1 MSESRLRILFMCTS
15 MLFGGILLAAGLA
28 KASAL
33 AGGQLIR
40 FAGRDWSET
49 SSLAMIIA
57 EVVIACAIIIATD
70 RRASQVAGLVLF
82 CIFLAEWMR
91 RAQDGSVGCNCFG
104 QIDVPSPIV
113 LGINVSGVLWFSASL
128 LFFYRKTRLEG
139 TQATMPLAAS
149 FTVQSLRTAAIP
161 LAVIAMLIPVRSEF
175 SKVVN
180 RSDPQQSGGVAIV
193 GGGRLSTRSDTK
205 FVDGIVSIENTTQ
218 SPISLIG
225 CRRTCD
231 SYNAESFPVTIQ
243 PGARYHLRMK
253 LANTK
258 KKASVTIFTSSPTN
272 SRLSTRI

>member
-1 MSESRLRILFMCTS
+1 MSEGRLRIFFLCTS

-57 EVVIACAIIIATD
+57 EVVIACAMIIATD

-91 RAQDGSVGCNCFG
+91 RAQYGSLGCNCFG
-104 QIDVPSPIV
+104 QIDVPSPIT
-113 LGINVSGVLWFSASL
+113 LGINVSGVLCFSASL
-128 LFFYRKTRLEG
+128 FFFRKTQLEG
-139 TQATMPLAAS
+139 TQATMPRAVS

-161 LAVIAMLIPVRSEF
+161 LAVVAMLIPVRSEF
-175 SKVVN
+175 TKVVN

-193 GGGRLSTRSDTK
+193 GGGRLSTLSDTK